1 MSTKIQVKKP
11 EYSTSVTSM
20 IIMSMIYNCIVVIA
34 LCYLAI
40 IKDWWAAL
48 LLIPFCTLTPSLKT
62 QEGNTK
68 SDKDEDKE
76 EGKKY
81 GE

>member
-1 MSTKIQVKKP
+1 MAVKIQAGKA

-68 SDKDEDKE
+68 SDKDEDDKE
-76 EGKKY
+76 ENN

>member
-20 IIMSMIYNCIVVIA
+20 VIMSMIYNCIVVIA

-62 QEGNTK
+62 KE
-68 SDKDEDKE
+68 SSEESDEDESKKE
-76 EGKKY
+76 EK
-81 GE
+81 

>member
-1 MSTKIQVKKP
+1 MSTKTQVKKP

-62 QEGNTK
+62 KE
-68 SDKDEDKE
+68 SSEESDEDEIKE
-76 EGKKY
+76 EEK
-81 GE
+81 

>member
-20 IIMSMIYNCIVVIA
+20 VIMSMIYNCIVVIA

-68 SDKDEDKE
+68 SDKDEDDKE
-76 EGKKY
+76 ENN

>member
-1 MSTKIQVKKP
+1 MSTKTQVKKP

-20 IIMSMIYNCIVVIA
+20 VIMSMIYNCIVVIA

-62 QEGNTK
+62 KE
-68 SDKDEDKE
+68 SSEESDEDESKKE
-76 EGKKY
+76 EK
-81 GE
+81 

>member
-1 MSTKIQVKKP
+1 MAIKVKAEKAR
-11 EYSTSVTSM
+11 YSTSVTSM
-20 IIMSMIYNCIVVIA
+20 VIMSMIYNCIVVIA

-62 QEGNTK
+62 KEGSEE
-68 SDKDEDKE
+68 SDEGESKE
-76 EGKKY
+76 EEK
-81 GE
+81 

>member
-20 IIMSMIYNCIVVIA
+20 VIMSMIYNCIVVIA

-62 QEGNTK
+62 KEG
-68 SDKDEDKE
+68 SEESDEDKSKE
-76 EGKKY
+76 EEK
-81 GE
+81 

>member
-1 MSTKIQVKKP
+1 MAIKVKAEKAR
-11 EYSTSVTSM
+11 YSTSVTSM
-20 IIMSMIYNCIVVIA
+20 VIMSMIYNCIVVIA

-62 QEGNTK
+62 KEG
-68 SDKDEDKE
+68 SEESDEDESKE
-76 EGKKY
+76 EEK
-81 GE
+81 

>member
-1 MSTKIQVKKP
+1 MAVKIRAGKI

-62 QEGNTK
+62 KT
-68 SDKDEDKE
+68 SDDEDDKE
-76 EGKKY
+76 ENN

>member
-1 MSTKIQVKKP
+1 MSTKTQVKKP

-62 QEGNTK
+62 KE
-68 SDKDEDKE
+68 SSEESDEDESKE
-76 EGKKY
+76 EEK
-81 GE
+81 